1 MIKLIGSANEGWT
14 HVFEMTKTTAVASV
28 IVCVILMGGT
38 REVWGGPGIIS
49 NLKQVAPMRQ
59 DSLQVPAIHDM
70 QKDAPSPTIATSTS
84 ESIESSTEDGQRPP
98 PSPLGGYDPAGR
110 RDPFA
115 PVLSQLAP
123 GQIDPTLPPLQRVGL
138 TDVNLIA
145 VIWGAYGYTA
155 MVQMPDGNGYTV
167 RKGTRMGPNNG
178 VVSAISEKG
187 IIVQERFTDVYG
199 RKQERE
205 YVKLLHSKEGL
216 E

>member
-1 MIKLIGSANEGWT
+1 MLMGHANEGWT
-14 HVFEMTKTTAVASV
+14 PVLEMTKTTIAATVVVCTIVLWASEG
-28 IVCVILMGGT
+28 MS
-38 REVWGGPGIIS
+38 GGPGFAS
-49 NLKQVAPMRQ
+49 SLKQVAPMRQ
-59 DSLQVPAIHDM
+59 DSLKVPSINEM
-70 QKDAPSPTIATSTS
+70 PKDVPSPTLSTP
-84 ESIESSTEDGQRPP
+84 GQ
-98 PSPLGGYDPAGR
+98 SAMGNGAENAPLPLSVSVGGYDPAGR
-110 RDPFA
+110 RDPFS

-138 TDVNLIA
+138 TDMNLIA

-178 VVSAISEKG
+178 VVSAITEKG

-205 YVKLLHSKEGL
+205 YVKLLHPKEGL